1 MTETKPS
8 SKQTQRSN
16 FTTVSLPAPQENQT
30 PTKEMTLFDPQ
41 QNDNF
46 TTEFRNFDDDA
57 WYTVMVTIEDDA
69 KLRVKFEKF
78 TDDVDQVYDT
88 SRFGSLEDLLK
99 FEQRFRPLSVQVQD
113 HQCDMLVQDVKVC
126 ASRSFGPDDLR
137 FYDALVD
144 SVSHFFSFCCCF
156 FFKRCF
162 EFLAFHFEALLPR
175 FS

>member
-1 MTETKPS
+1 
-8 SKQTQRSN
+8 
-16 FTTVSLPAPQENQT
+16 
-30 PTKEMTLFDPQ
+30 
-41 QNDNF
+41 
-46 TTEFRNFDDDA
+46 
-57 WYTVMVTIEDDA
+57 MVTIEDDA

-113 HQCDMLVQDVKVC
+113 HQCDVLVQDVKVC